1 MTTTYV
7 PHASGR
13 LLSSIFI
20 LSIISLILAVIRPV
34 AALGVLT
41 AFIALILCA
50 IQGAS
55 ILRARK
61 RGEDIHP
68 AVTFGK
74 ISLTAGRFAIILAVI
89 FCIAA
94 VNTPPSSAT
103 PAPKKP
109 AAVVAEKKK
118 DDSAEKKAEAEA
130 EAAAAAAAAKEAAEA
145 QKKAEEEKARI
156 DLENAKN
163 EQGTALNVLATLAIK
178 GRAPKTGYART
189 QFGSPWMDMDRNGCD
204 TRNDILKRDLTGIS
218 TDAKSHGCKVLS
230 GTLADPYT
238 GTTIAFTRG
247 RSSSSAVQIDHV
259 VALSD
264 AWQKGAQQLDATRRQ
279 AFANDPY
286 NLLAVDG
293 PANMQKSDGDAA
305 TWLPPR
311 KDYRCAY
318 VARQIGVKAKYTLWV
333 TQAEHDAMER
343 VLSSCPSERVPE
355 DNGLNLSTVQGQG
368 EAAQSQPQTQPA
380 PAPEPQPQSA
390 PAPAPQPAPAPAPQ
404 SPSQPQGGDV
414 SYPNCAAVRAAGKAP
429 LHAGEPGYSYKL
441 DRDRD
446 GVACER

>member
-1 MTTTYV
+1 M
-7 PHASGR
+7 
-13 LLSSIFI
+13 I
-20 LSIISLILAVIRPV
+20 LP
-34 AALGVLT
+34 
-41 AFIALILCA
+41 
-50 IQGAS
+50 
-55 ILRARK
+55 K
-61 RGEDIHP
+61 R
-68 AVTFGK
+68 
-74 ISLTAGRFAIILAVI
+74 RR
-89 FCIAA
+89 
-94 VNTPPSSAT
+94 
-103 PAPKKP
+103 PKK
-109 AAVVAEKKK
+109 EK
-118 DDSAEKKAEAEA
+118 AEA
-130 EAAAAAAAAKEAAEA
+130 EAAAAAAAAEA
-145 QKKAEEEKARI
+145 QKKAEEEKAKI

-343 VLSSCPSERVPE
+343 VLTSCPSERVPE
-355 DNGLNLSTVQGQG
+355 DTGLNLASVQGQG
-368 EAAQSQPQTQPA
+368 EAAQPA
-380 PAPEPQPQSA
+380 PAPE
-390 PAPAPQPAPAPAPQ
+390 PAPQPAPAPAPA
-404 SPSQPQGGDV
+404 PAPQPQGGDV

-429 LHAGEPGYSYKL
+429 LRAGEPGYSYKL